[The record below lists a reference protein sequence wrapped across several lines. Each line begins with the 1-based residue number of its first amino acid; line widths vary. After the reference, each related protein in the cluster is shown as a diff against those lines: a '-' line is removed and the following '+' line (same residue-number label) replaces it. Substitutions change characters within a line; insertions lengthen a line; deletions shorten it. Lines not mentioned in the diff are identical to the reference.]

1 MKLKRN
7 LFSSPLCFVVNMVM
21 VYVVY
26 EICRL
31 VFLATN
37 WSMFSET
44 MTWSSFWEI
53 TRGGLMFDTSAILYT
68 NALYALMMLFPI
80 HYKETVIYQKIAKWV
95 FLVCN
100 SICVVANLADC
111 VYFKYTIRRTTVTV
125 FSEFKNENNLGSIFG
140 AEVINHWYL
149 VVIGILLIV
158 GMWYLYRMP
167 KGQIPVQISKPYK
180 AKGMAE
186 YYVLQALFLALF
198 VPLCIAG
205 MRGGFTTAVRPITI
219 TNANQYVDRP
229 QEAAIVL
236 NTPFS
241 IIRTIGKSIF
251 VVPNYYSQQEL
262 DDIYSPIHNPGDSLV
277 ARKKNVVVIIIES
290 FGREYIG
297 GFNKWLEGGKYK
309 GYTPFTD
316 SLMQHS
322 ATYLYS
328 YCNGRKSIDG
338 MPSILSSIPMF
349 VEPFFLT
356 PASMNNVSGL
366 AGELKNKGYYSAFF
380 HGAENGSMG
389 FQAFARATGF
399 TDYFGRTEYN
409 ADKRFNGDKDFDG
422 TWAIWDEPFMQ
433 FYATKMGEMKE
444 PFMTALFTASSH
456 HPFVV
461 PEEYKKK
468 YPEEGLVIHKCIRY
482 TDNALRKFFEKAK
495 TMPWY
500 KNTLFVITSDHTN
513 LSDHDYYQTD
523 LGGFCSPIIFF
534 DPSGE
539 FKPGMR
545 NAIAQQIDIMPTV
558 LSYLGYDKKYVG
570 FGIDLLTTPAEDT
583 WAVNYLNGIYQYV
596 KGDYLLQWDG
606 NKTKALY
613 RFRTDL
619 LLKDNVAN
627 KEPKVREAMERQVKA
642 IIQSYMERMTQN
654 ELVVK

>member
-80 HYKETVIYQKIAKWV
+80 HYKETAIYQKIAKWV

-186 YYVLQALFLALF
+186 YYVLQAIFLALF

-219 TNANQYVDRP
+219 NNANQYVDRP

-389 FQAFARATGF
+389 FLAFARATGF

-583 WAVNYLNGIYQYV
+583 WAVNYNNGFYQYI